1 MTAATYPAQ
10 GHVYEMNF
18 GDFAFNFDF
27 DKNGAQMTF
36 TEVPSAKPMGIPTE
50 TVHYTAVPIRP
61 NVFMVYW
68 KEANGATVVHVE
80 DFEKGVVY
88 TNTTLP
94 DLTFLNRTGTLK
106 KIR

>member
-1 MTAATYPAQ
+1 
-10 GHVYEMNF
+10 
-18 GDFAFNFDF
+18 
-27 DKNGAQMTF
+27 
-36 TEVPSAKPMGIPTE
+36 
-50 TVHYTAVPIRP
+50 
-61 NVFMVYW
+61 MVYW